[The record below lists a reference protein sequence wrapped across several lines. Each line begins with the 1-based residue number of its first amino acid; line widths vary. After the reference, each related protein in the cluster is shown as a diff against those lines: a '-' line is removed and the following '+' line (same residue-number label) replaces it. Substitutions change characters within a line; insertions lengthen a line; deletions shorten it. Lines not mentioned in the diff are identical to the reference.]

1 MESTD
6 IEDFTKALADV
17 ECRNNQRLFYR
28 LFPAADLNPTLS
40 DISSAGIPQMA
51 CLASCYSHQKVLSKQ
66 FSPVVRLP
74 RGTTV
79 RRAVSTELR

>member
-28 LFPAADLNPTLS
+28 LFPAADLELPGGLVMLQPPKGALQA
-40 DISSAGIPQMA
+40 IFACGSST
-51 CLASCYSHQKVLSKQ
+51 S
-66 FSPVVRLP
+66 R
-74 RGTTV
+74 
-79 RRAVSTELR
+79 